1 MTSDPHDRGT
11 PVLRSPYHNHEALSA
26 KVHFYITET
35 KMSDRSPTPTQEQLI
50 KEIVSLRREVAH
62 LKSIKV
68 AFDAQHELLRSLV
81 TMLQTSNGTLML
93 RGLLQQTLSIAR
105 RLTQAEDG
113 SLFLLDESGVV
124 TESILAR
131 GATIRSQKQ
140 RLIGEVLNKGLAGW
154 VVRNRQVGL
163 ITDTIDDERWLT
175 LHNQPYQVRSAL
187 CVPILKGKQLLG
199 VLTLMHSQ
207 PGHFTPNSA
216 RLMQMT
222 AQQMAV
228 IIENAELY
236 TKFRQA
242 DQEANHKDV
251 HLSEEDAPS
260 EDELT
265 KLGIYIMFGDGN
277 FLYVNHT
284 FAGIFG
290 YTFGELISLESVLN
304 LVATNHRDFVAKAIN
319 QCLQGQSQRLL
330 CRFKGQRKDSR
341 QINVKIYG
349 TRTKLYGKFVI
360 IGALCE
366 AESALAR

>member
-1 MTSDPHDRGT
+1 
-11 PVLRSPYHNHEALSA
+11 
-26 KVHFYITET
+26 
-35 KMSDRSPTPTQEQLI
+35 MSDRSPTQNPLIQEI
-50 KEIVSLRREVAH
+50 TALRREVAH
-62 LKSIKV
+62 LKSVKI

-105 RLTQAEDG
+105 RLTSAEEG
-113 SLFLLDESGVV
+113 SLFLIDESGVV

-154 VVRNRQVGL
+154 VVRHREVGL
-163 ITDTIDDERWLT
+163 IADTLKDERWLT

-187 CVPILKGKQLLG
+187 CIPILKGKQLLG

-207 PGHFTPNSA
+207 PGHFTPESA

-242 DQEANHKDV
+242 EQELQHKDL
-251 HLSEEDAPS
+251 HPIEEEVLS

-277 FLYVNHT
+277 FLYVNHK
-284 FAGIFG
+284 FAEIFG
-290 YTFGELISLESVLN
+290 YTFGELISLESILN
-304 LVATNHRDFVAKAIN
+304 LVATNNRDFVAKQIN
-319 QCLQGQSQRLL
+319 QCLQGQIQRLL
-330 CRFKGQRKDSR
+330 CRFNGQRKDGR
-341 QINVKIYG
+341 QMDVKISG

-366 AESALAR
+366 AETTLVK

>member
-1 MTSDPHDRGT
+1 
-11 PVLRSPYHNHEALSA
+11 
-26 KVHFYITET
+26 
-35 KMSDRSPTPTQEQLI
+35 
-50 KEIVSLRREVAH
+50 
-62 LKSIKV
+62 
-68 AFDAQHELLRSLV
+68 
-81 TMLQTSNGTLML
+81 MLQTSNGTLML

-105 RLTQAEDG
+105 RLTNAEEG

-140 RLIGEVLNKGLAGW
+140 RLIGEVLDKGLAGW
-154 VVRNRQVGL
+154 VVRHRQVGL
-163 ITDTIDDERWLT
+163 IADTLKDERWLT

-187 CVPILKGKQLLG
+187 CIPIVKGKHLLG

-207 PGHFTPNSA
+207 PGHFTPESA

-236 TKFRQA
+236 TKFQQA
-242 DQEANHKDV
+242 EQELQQKDL
-251 HLSEEDAPS
+251 HPIEQEFSS

-277 FLYVNHT
+277 FLYVNHK
-284 FAGIFG
+284 FAEIFG
-290 YTFGELISLESVLN
+290 CTFGELISLESILN
-304 LVATNHRDFVAKAIN
+304 LVATNNRDFVAKQIN

-330 CRFKGQRKDSR
+330 CRFKGQRKDGR
-341 QINVKIYG
+341 QMDVKISG

-366 AESALAR
+366 AESALVK

>member
-1 MTSDPHDRGT
+1 
-11 PVLRSPYHNHEALSA
+11 
-26 KVHFYITET
+26 
-35 KMSDRSPTPTQEQLI
+35 MSDRSPTQNPLLQEI
-50 KEIVSLRREVAH
+50 TALRREVAY
-62 LKSIKV
+62 LKSVKT
-68 AFDAQHELLRSLV
+68 AFDAQHELLSSLV

-105 RLTQAEDG
+105 RLTNAEEG

-140 RLIGEVLNKGLAGW
+140 RLIGEVLDKGLAGW
-154 VVRNRQVGL
+154 VVRHRQVGL
-163 ITDTIDDERWLT
+163 IADTLKDERWLT

-187 CVPILKGKQLLG
+187 CIPIVKGKHLLG

-207 PGHFTPNSA
+207 PGHFTPESA

-236 TKFRQA
+236 TKFQQA
-242 DQEANHKDV
+242 EQELQQKDL
-251 HLSEEDAPS
+251 HPIEQEFSS

-277 FLYVNHT
+277 FLYVNHR
-284 FAGIFG
+284 FAEIFG
-290 YTFGELISLESVLN
+290 CTFGELISLESILN
-304 LVATNHRDFVAKAIN
+304 LVATNNRDFVAKQIN

-330 CRFKGQRKDSR
+330 CRFKGQRKDGR
-341 QINVKIYG
+341 QMDVKISG

-366 AESALAR
+366 AESALVK

>member
-1 MTSDPHDRGT
+1 
-11 PVLRSPYHNHEALSA
+11 
-26 KVHFYITET
+26 
-35 KMSDRSPTPTQEQLI
+35 MSDRSPTPTQDQLI
-50 KEIVSLRREVAH
+50 KEITFLRREVAH
-62 LKSIKV
+62 LKSIKT

-105 RLTQAEDG
+105 RLTNAEDG

-131 GATIRSQKQ
+131 GATIRAQKQ

-163 ITDTIDDERWLT
+163 IVDTLNDERWLT
-175 LHNQPYQVRSAL
+175 LHNQPYQVRAAL
-187 CVPILKGKQLLG
+187 CVPILKGKTLLG
-199 VLTLMHSQ
+199 ILTLMHSQ
-207 PGHFTPNSA
+207 PGHFTPESA

-242 DQEANHKDV
+242 DQEANQKEL
-251 HLSEEDAPS
+251 HLPEEES
-260 EDELT
+260 SSQDELT

-284 FAGIFG
+284 FAEIFG
-290 YTFGELISLESVLN
+290 YSFGELISLESVLN
-304 LVATNHRDFVAKAIN
+304 LVAAEHREFLTKAIN

-330 CRFKGQRKDSR
+330 CRFKGQRKEGKLID
-341 QINVKIYG
+341 VKIYG

-360 IGALCE
+360 IGVLSE
-366 AESALAR
+366 AEAAVVKQ

>member
-1 MTSDPHDRGT
+1 
-11 PVLRSPYHNHEALSA
+11 
-26 KVHFYITET
+26 
-35 KMSDRSPTPTQEQLI
+35 MSDRSPTQTQAQLI
-50 KEIVSLRREVAH
+50 QEVTVLRREVAH
-62 LKSIKV
+62 LKSIKT
-68 AFDAQHELLRSLV
+68 AFDAQHELLTSLV

-93 RGLLQQTLSIAR
+93 RGLLQQTLTIAR
-105 RLTQAEDG
+105 RITNAEEG

-124 TESILAR
+124 SESILAR
-131 GATIRSQKQ
+131 GATIRAQKQ

-163 ITDTIDDERWLT
+163 IADTLKDERWLT
-175 LHNQPYQVRSAL
+175 LHNQPYQTRSAL
-187 CVPILKGKQLLG
+187 CVPILKGKLLLG

-207 PGHFTPNSA
+207 PENFTPESA
-216 RLMQMT
+216 RLMEMT

-242 DQEANHKDV
+242 DQDLNHKDSHPTEAEV
-251 HLSEEDAPS
+251 SN
-260 EDELT
+260 EDELS

-277 FLYVNHT
+277 FLYVNQR
-284 FAGIFG
+284 FAEIFG

-304 LVATNHRDFVAKAIN
+304 LVTADHRELIAKAIS

-330 CRFKGQRKDSR
+330 CRFKGQRKEGRLID
-341 QINVKIYG
+341 VKICG

-360 IGALCE
+360 IGALGE
-366 AESALAR
+366 ADSALVKQ